1 MKVVP
6 VIGGNVS
13 FTSTYAVMSFVL
25 HELFLLTNRLFS
37 LSDKSINI
45 KCFSTASEIKSERN
59 RAEDVHNLQ
68 VRTKS
73 IDL

>member
-6 VIGGNVS
+6 VLGGNVS

-25 HELFLLTNRLFS
+25 HEICLLTNRLFS
-37 LSDKSINI
+37 LTDQSMNT
-45 KCFSTASEIKSERN
+45 KCFSTATEIKSERN
-59 RAEDVHNLQ
+59 RAEEVQNLQ
-68 VRTKS
+68 IRTKS